1 MSKIGFIGVGKLG
14 QSCAEVMALK
24 HDVVGYDICLRKPK
38 NFKMVN
44 DISDAVIGREI
55 IFIAVE
61 TPHEKNYDGSQPTSH
76 LPNKDFNYA
85 IVSNVLSKIDN
96 YLSKNQ
102 LVVLISTVL
111 PSTCRQILAPKIS
124 KAKFIYNPY
133 LIAMGTTAWDMVNPE
148 MVMIGTH
155 DGSYNNEAADL
166 IKFYKTLI
174 QNDPRYVV
182 GTWEE
187 CECIKVFYNT
197 FISTKVSL
205 VNMIQDVAEKLGNIN
220 SDIVSNALAESTK
233 RIISPA
239 YMTPGM
245 GDGGGCHP
253 RDNIALRFL
262 AEKLN
267 LGYDLF
273 EAVMTSREAQAHN
286 MAKKLIEL
294 SNKDLPIV
302 IVGKAYKPLVPYE
315 DGSSSMLVGH
325 YVTKMG
331 GKLFYLDELTNDFPP
346 KNLGP
351 AVYLLAH
358 NQKITYGNQLEFVKS
373 SFNKKNKRIK
383 KEEEL
388 IYKDSPANIK
398 TLLELELTKGSII
411 VDPWRKTPLIKGVK
425 VIHYG
430 NTRKSSLF

>member
-14 QSCAEVMALK
+14 EACAAVMAEK
-24 HDVVGYDICLRKPK
+24 HDVIGYDISLRKPK

-44 DISDAVIGREI
+44 EISDAVVGREI

-76 LPNKDFNYA
+76 LPNKDFNYT

-96 YLSKNQ
+96 YLSNNQ

-220 SDIVSNALAESTK
+220 SDIVSNALAERTK

-294 SNKDLPIV
+294 SNKDLTFAIGFTKANMLIPFKINGRNVRLPNDLRFNCNLTIRDTRTLQRKLDAETIV
-302 IVGKAYKPLVPYE
+302 TQGFYNFQFRPQISYAISVKLSVTAYFDKMFNNPLVSNSFYR
-315 DGSSSMLVGH
+315 STVA
-325 YVTKMG
+325 G
-331 GKLFYLDELTNDFPP
+331 GF
-346 KNLGP
+346 
-351 AVYLLAH
+351 
-358 NQKITYGNQLEFVKS
+358 QL
-373 SFNKKNKRIK
+373 R
-383 KEEEL
+383 
-388 IYKDSPANIK
+388 Y
-398 TLLELELTKGSII
+398 
-411 VDPWRKTPLIKGVK
+411 
-425 VIHYG
+425 
-430 NTRKSSLF
+430 SLNE